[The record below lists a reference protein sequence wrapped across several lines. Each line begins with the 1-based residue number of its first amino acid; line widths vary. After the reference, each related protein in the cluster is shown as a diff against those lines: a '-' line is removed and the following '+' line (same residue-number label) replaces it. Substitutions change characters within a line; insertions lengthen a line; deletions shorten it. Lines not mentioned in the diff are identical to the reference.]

1 MEATPSPDAKMK
13 TAGVYMGVT
22 IPKDEARAYAALTIK
37 LEECM
42 EILET
47 NECEY
52 LRMVYLQG
60 RDKRLYDMLAFHG
73 CQGGLPM
80 PGGEAHP

>member
-1 MEATPSPDAKMK
+1 MKVANGAYMAT
-13 TAGVYMGVT
+13 T
-22 IPKDEARAYAALTIK
+22 IPKDEPKACAVLVIK
-37 LEECM
+37 SGEDP
-42 EILET
+42 EILEA

-52 LRMVYLQG
+52 LRMAYLQS

-80 PGGEAHP
+80 PGEEAHP

>member
-1 MEATPSPDAKMK
+1 M
-13 TAGVYMGVT
+13 T
-22 IPKDEARAYAALTIK
+22 IPKDELRACATLTIK
-37 LEECM
+37 LEEGM

-47 NECEY
+47 NEREY
-52 LRMVYLQG
+52 LRVAYLQS

-80 PGGEAHP
+80 PGVDTHP